1 MVKTSRPK
9 TKARFERDRERCK
22 LAIDALFRQVSQGKV
37 PRSLPQTKE
46 KKSKHSRSNNNN
58 FGDDSSKR
66 KSLKKSHVYRTRGL
80 R

>member
-37 PRSLPQTKE
+37 PSSLPQTKE
-46 KKSKHSRSNNNN
+46 KKANIPEATTTILATTVPSAN
-58 FGDDSSKR
+58 
-66 KSLKKSHVYRTRGL
+66 L
-80 R
+80 